1 MYRDNSSTHVKTE
14 MRSPQTLYRGLYVR
28 IARKLGVDPSY
39 VSRVARGARR
49 SEEVESALGQA
60 LEEINQQLSRG
71 SSTRKNGF
79 ARTATSANRLKI
91 LLKQNRS
98 RIREQWL
105 AHSQSDTNLRRVKI
119 VNQKRTAPILPVLDE
134 TTKFMELSLKEMATA
149 SMKAA
154 QRHGRLRQA
163 QGFTAMG
170 LVEEY
175 NLVRRCV
182 FALALEHC
190 RQMDAHLLIKDL
202 TQFGEALDLQ
212 TQRALQDF
220 LATT

>member
-1 MYRDNSSTHVKTE
+1 MYRDNSSTHANTE
-14 MRSPQTLYRGLYVR
+14 IRSPQTLYRVLYVR

-60 LEEINQQLSRG
+60 LEEINQQLG
-71 SSTRKNGF
+71 QESSTGQHGVARK
-79 ARTATSANRLKI
+79 ATSAKRLKG
-91 LLKQNRS
+91 LMKQNRS
-98 RIREQWL
+98 RLREEWL
-105 AHSQSDTNLRRVKI
+105 AHSQSDANLRRVKI
-119 VNQKRTAPILPVLDE
+119 VDRKRMAPILPVLDE
-134 TTKFMELSLKEMATA
+134 TTKVMKLSLKEMATA

-190 RQMDAHLLIKDL
+190 RQMDVHLLIKEL

-212 TQRALQDF
+212 TQRALQDY

>member
-1 MYRDNSSTHVKTE
+1 MYRDNSSTNARAE
-14 MRSPQTLYRGLYVR
+14 IRSPQTLYRGLYVR

-39 VSRVARGARR
+39 VSRVARGDRR

-60 LEEINQQLSRG
+60 LEEINQQLG
-71 SSTRKNGF
+71 QESSTCQHGVARK
-79 ARTATSANRLKI
+79 ATSAKRLKG
-91 LLKQNRS
+91 LMKQNRS
-98 RIREQWL
+98 RLREEWL

-119 VNQKRTAPILPVLDE
+119 GDQKRTAPILPVLDE
-134 TTKFMELSLKEMATA
+134 TLKVMELSLKGMATA

-154 QRHGRLRQA
+154 QQHGRLRQA

-190 RQMDAHLLIKDL
+190 RHMDVHLLIKEL

-212 TQRALQDF
+212 TQRALQDY
-220 LATT
+220 LASA